1 MPSQT
6 LPLARRFRHFSIL
19 HALASAAVLLSAC
32 GGQDAPVDPT
42 PTVAD
47 PVLRRSVNPTLV
59 ATVGTAVSFDP
70 FTVFDIPAGAVVTR
84 TVTLSGVSGLTGGSG
99 VIVGSATA
107 PGVGSAIVRVTPS
120 EGEAVADTF
129 AVVAFA
135 PGLVSPSLP
144 LTSFAYSD
152 ASRPLPAHFR
162 GPGGPGGSV
171 IGTDNMSASNPTTD
185 AGATLGR
192 VLFYDTRLS
201 RNDAI
206 ACASCHLQST
216 GFADTVQFSR
226 GIDGQRTPRHS
237 MALANARFYQRGRFF
252 WDERAATLEDQVVQ
266 PISDPGEMA
275 LPLPDALEKL
285 RATPFY
291 APLFAAAFGSADITG
306 DRVARALAQFV
317 RSMVSGNAT
326 HDQAFAAGGPPN
338 FAAVFTAQQLQGH
351 QLFIRDAG
359 CARCHITDAQVGSNI
374 MNNGLDAVLTDL
386 GAGGGRFKSP
396 SLRNVGVRR
405 FFMHDGRFTSLDQVV
420 AHYDSGIQNS
430 PGLDPGLRQ
439 PGGQPQRLNLT
450 AGERAALVAYLHTLT
465 DSSFLT
471 DVRFSDPFG
480 R

>member
-1 MPSQT
+1 MLSQT
-6 LPLARRFRHFSIL
+6 LRLAPRFRHLSIL
-19 HALASAAVLLSAC
+19 HALASGAVLLSAC
-32 GGQDAPVDPT
+32 GGEDSMVAPT
-42 PTVAD
+42 PTVPEA
-47 PVLRRSVNPTLV
+47 VLRRSVNPTLV
-59 ATVGTAVSFDP
+59 TTVGTPVTFDP
-70 FTVFDIPAGAVVTR
+70 FAVFDIATGVSVTR
-84 TVTLSGVSGLTGGSG
+84 SVTLSGVSGLSGSSSG
-99 VIVGSATA
+99 IVGSATA

-120 EGEAVADTF
+120 VGQPVADTF
-129 AVVAFA
+129 AVVAFV
-135 PGLVSPSLP
+135 PGLASPSLP

-171 IGTDNMSASNPTTD
+171 IGTDNTSASNPTTD

-206 ACASCHLQST
+206 ACASCHVQAV
-216 GFADTVQFSR
+216 GFADTVRFSR

-275 LPLPDALEKL
+275 IPLADALEKL

-291 APLFAAAFGSADITG
+291 APLFAAAFGTTDITS

-338 FAAVFTAQQLQGH
+338 FAGTFTVQQAQGH
-351 QLFIRDAG
+351 QLFVGQAG

-374 MNNGLDAVLTDL
+374 MNNGLDAVVTDV

-439 PGGQPQRLNLT
+439 GGLPQRLDLS
-450 AGERAALVAYLHTLT
+450 AAQRAALVAYLHALT

-471 DVRFSDPFG
+471 DVRFSDPF
-480 R
+480 RR